1 MKLRFKWLKK
11 KDEGAIGIGAM
22 IVFIAMVLVA
32 GIAASVLIQSANTI
46 QLQAMSTG
54 QQTQQ
59 EVSAGIDVFDI
70 EGKINVTNGTKYDL
84 KYLAIGVQTRPGSPE
99 IDLNETYITISNGD
113 TEALLRY
120 GGYDTSKNLY
130 VGITSTTGDIFELL
144 NETSWNNTNRET
156 YAIAV
161 MQDAD
166 GSLKETKPVLNRGD
180 KAILFIRCSPQA
192 SGTFGAEIAE
202 RTEVFGQVIPE
213 IGSPGV
219 IHFTTPRSYFDV
231 IYDLQ

>member
-1 MKLRFKWLKK
+1 MKFKFNWLKK
-11 KDEGAIGIGAM
+11 QDEGAIGIGAM

-32 GIAASVLIQSANTI
+32 GIAASVFIQSANTI

-59 EVSAGIDVFDI
+59 EVSSGIDVFDL

-84 KYLAIGVQTRPGSPE
+84 KYLVIGVQTRPGSPE
-99 IDLNETYITISNGD
+99 IDLNETYVILSNGD

-120 GGYDTSKNLY
+120 GGYDTSLNIY
-130 VGITSTTGDIFELL
+130 VGLSSTTGDIFELL
-144 NETSWNNTNRET
+144 NATNWNNVDRET
-156 YAIAV
+156 YGIAV

-180 KAILFIRCSPQA
+180 KAILFVRCGA
-192 SGTFGAEIAE
+192 ENDGTFGAEIPE
-202 RTEVFGQVIPE
+202 RTVVFGQVVPE
-213 IGSPGV
+213 VGSPGV
-219 IHFTTPRSYFDV
+219 IQFTTPRSYFDV